1 MSSPRSSSSAP
12 SRIRRRRLL
21 SLVAVGS
28 IVGLGVGCTDD
39 AAWSGPATNPSAPD
53 GSAPDG
59 SATAVTADRAIADSF
74 GELDRIVGSA
84 MDATGTPGVAV
95 AVVHGDDVLYTQGY
109 GVRSTAT
116 GQPVSEDT
124 VFQIAS
130 MSKPISS
137 TVMSGLVG
145 EDVIEWDEPIATS
158 GPTSAL
164 GDPWVSERVTYADLF
179 SHRSGLPGGTA
190 GNDLEAIGYDRTTI
204 LERLPQVPLESF
216 RDQFSYSNW
225 GMTLGG
231 AAAAEAAGT
240 TWEQLADDLLFT
252 PAGMD
257 RTSMRHE
264 DFVAAQDRAELHVR
278 GENGWESVVERQ
290 PETQAPAGGVSS
302 TVADLAQWVRLQLAD
317 GSLEGEQII
326 DAEALDATHAPA
338 ISRGG
343 PAPTDDAPASFYGLG
358 WNVGT
363 DAHGRLEWNHSG
375 AFSAGAST
383 VVKIV
388 PGNDLGIV
396 VLTNGEP
403 VGVPEAI
410 ADAYL
415 EYLHDGEVTTDWLAL
430 WGDRFAGVY
439 GEPIDTT
446 PPADPTPALE
456 PATYLGTYS
465 NDYVGSVEIVEGP
478 DGLEA
483 LMGPDAL
490 VVPLRHLDA
499 NTFTYLD
506 APELPDFPATA
517 KFAVDADADGTAST
531 LTLSSL
537 DGSGLGTL
545 TRT

>member
-1 MSSPRSSSSAP
+1 
-12 SRIRRRRLL
+12 
-21 SLVAVGS
+21 
-28 IVGLGVGCTDD
+28 
-39 AAWSGPATNPSAPD
+39 
-53 GSAPDG
+53 
-59 SATAVTADRAIADSF
+59 
-74 GELDRIVGSA
+74 

-95 AVVHGDDVLYTQGY
+95 AVVHGDEVLHTQGY

-116 GQPVSEDT
+116 GEPVGEDT

-145 EDVIEWDEPIATS
+145 EGVIDWDEPIASS
-158 GPTSAL
+158 GRTGSL
-164 GDPWVSERVTYADLF
+164 NDPWVADRVTFADLF

-190 GNDLEAIGYDRTTI
+190 GNDLEAIGYDRATI
-204 LERLPQVPLESF
+204 LERLPQVPLGSF
-216 RDQFSYSNW
+216 RDEFSYSNW

-231 AAAAEAAGT
+231 EAAAEAAGT

-264 DFVAAQDRAELHVR
+264 DFVAAQDRADLHVR
-278 GENGWESVVERQ
+278 RGDSWQPLVQRQ
-290 PETQAPAGGVSS
+290 PDPQAPAGGVSS
-302 TVADLAQWVRLQLAD
+302 TVRDLATWVRLQLAD
-317 GSLEGEQII
+317 GSLDGEQVI
-326 DAEALDATHAPA
+326 DPEALDTTHAPA
-338 ISRGG
+338 VSRGG

-363 DAHGRLEWNHSG
+363 DAHGRVGWNHSG
-375 AFSAGAST
+375 AFSSGAST

-388 PGNDLGIV
+388 PGEDLGIV

-403 VGVPEAI
+403 IGMPEAI
-410 ADAYL
+410 ADSYL

-430 WGDRFAGVY
+430 WGDRFAGIY
-439 GEPIDTT
+439 GEPLDTT
-446 PPADPTPALE
+446 PPADSTPALGT
-456 PATYLGTYS
+456 ASYLGTYS
-465 NDYVGSVEIVEGP
+465 NDYVGDVEVVEGE

-483 LMGPDAL
+483 LMGPDRTAFA
-490 VVPLRHLDA
+490 LRHLDA

-506 APELPDFPATA
+506 APELPDFPALA
-517 KFAVDADADGTAST
+517 EFAVDGSGTATS

-537 DGSGLGTL
+537 DGSGLGTV